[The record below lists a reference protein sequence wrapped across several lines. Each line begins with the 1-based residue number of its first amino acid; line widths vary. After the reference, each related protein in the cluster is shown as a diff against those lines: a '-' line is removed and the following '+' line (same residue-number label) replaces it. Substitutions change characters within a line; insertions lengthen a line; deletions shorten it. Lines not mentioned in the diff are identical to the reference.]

1 MAPPFRRRR
10 PESCAVCTGLLQPEE
25 GSDLPRPRRGRPPL
39 RGGGAGG
46 ETIRRSATRIRRS
59 RGSRTKSDGVRG
71 RKLLNIGDCECFDLS
86 DAQSSPEKLQSLPP
100 PGPNFSSP
108 ELPDP
113 EQPVHAEGGGHPFV
127 ASPQA
132 VHGEGQE
139 FTTSLLSEHGE
150 GQFSAVREVPL
161 LTLEPAEVSYRPS
174 AAHSE
179 HNELKSS
186 QGEALP
192 SMVLEQTEPSEEQT
206 SPVERPSV
214 LSLEKPEKD
223 GHGPEMPENDVH
235 GSEISENGGH
245 YYEISENE
253 GHGPEKPENSGHDS
267 ENEKLENDD
276 HDLEKPDE
284 DHDNCSSGKRT
295 AMVAL
300 EQEEL
305 VPGSDEVGSSGAST
319 KKRKSHG
326 KRRRL
331 RLWFEG

>member
-1 MAPPFRRRR
+1 M
-10 PESCAVCTGLLQPEE
+10 
-25 GSDLPRPRRGRPPL
+25 
-39 RGGGAGG
+39 
-46 ETIRRSATRIRRS
+46 
-59 RGSRTKSDGVRG
+59 
-71 RKLLNIGDCECFDLS
+71 NIGDCECFDLS

-305 VPGSDEVGSSGAST
+305 VPDSDEVGSSGAST